1 MKALTEVKRFA
12 LVVPET
18 LLCGFS
24 YSQFMFW
31 SRQGKIL
38 NPEAVWRQFTQP
50 QSPYYE
56 WLLKHYPPAPVRQLW
71 ATVYPKL
78 RDRVKG
84 ISAHYDVSND
94 FYKLF
99 LDQNYVFYTCGD
111 FLSSDDTLETAQR
124 HKADFILN
132 LIDPKPGERIL
143 DLGCGWG
150 SMLKRIYQHTGDR
163 DNLSGYT
170 LSVEQKRFIDET
182 YGFNAEIKDVVTTD
196 YVPASWDKIYSIG
209 CMEHVPKN
217 QLLPLAQKLAAAIKP
232 TGHLVHHF
240 FCQMSAAPPAKMLAG
255 GADVFPGVEL
265 ATWQQHLETFEQ
277 AGLRVTHHSVHDYR
291 PTIKAWFDR
300 LVAHQSEA
308 IELVGVRTYNRYLCY
323 LAEAWRLFDD
333 RDLLLMRFVLTRQDA
348 PQPWRSSLYST
359 DVTQTTPV
367 EPSEVVLQPV

>member
-1 MKALTEVKRFA
+1 MKTLAAIKRFA

-31 SRQGKIL
+31 SRRTKIL
-38 NPEAVWRQFTQP
+38 DPESTWRQFTQHH
-50 QSPYYE
+50 SPYYE
-56 WLLKHYPPAPVRQLW
+56 WLLKHYPPAPIRQLW

-84 ISAHYDVSND
+84 IAAHYDVSND

-99 LDQNYVFYTCGD
+99 LDREYVFYTCSD
-111 FLSSDDTLETAQR
+111 FLSPDDSLETAQR

-150 SMLKRIYQHTGDR
+150 SMLKRIYEHTSDR

-196 YVPASWDKIYSIG
+196 YAPASWDKIYSIG

-265 ATWQQHLETFEQ
+265 ATWQQHLDTFEQ
-277 AGLRVTHHSVHDYR
+277 AGLRVVHHSVHDYR
-291 PTIKAWFDR
+291 PTLRAWFDR

-359 DVTQTTPV
+359 DVAQTTPV